1 MPWNKGFP
9 PMRAEHTP
17 PLLAF
22 VAPSGTGKTTL
33 LEQIIPLLCTHGLRL
48 AVIKHT
54 HHDFD
59 IDQPGKDSYRM
70 RAAGAQQVMV
80 ASRRRWA
87 LLTEHQDGRAEPC
100 LEELVAALDRA
111 ALDLILVEGFKHE
124 AVAKIELHRPT
135 LGKPPLFPHDP
146 QIIAVACDAPPD
158 IPTQLPLLDL
168 NDPPAIAAFVL
179 RRIGR

>member
-1 MPWNKGFP
+1 MNADRSP
-9 PMRAEHTP
+9 PV
-17 PLLAF
+17 LAF
-22 VAPSGTGKTTL
+22 VATSGTGKTTL
-33 LEQIIPLLCTHGLRL
+33 LEQLVPLLRARGLRL

-87 LLTEHQDGRAEPC
+87 LLTEHGDDRPEPELAE
-100 LEELVAALDRA
+100 LIEALDRR

-124 AVAKIELHRPT
+124 AVPKIEVHRPG
-135 LGKPPLFPHDP
+135 LGKPPLFPADP
-146 QIIAVACDAPPD
+146 QIIAVACDAPPA
-158 IPTQLPLLDL
+158 TATGLPLLDL

-179 RRIGR
+179 RAIARQ

>member
-1 MPWNKGFP
+1 MTV
-9 PMRAEHTP
+9 EHSP

-22 VAPSGTGKTTL
+22 VAASGTGKTTL
-33 LEQIIPLLCTHGLRL
+33 LEQLIPLLRAHGLRL

-87 LLTEHQDGRAEPC
+87 LLTEHSDGRPEPQ
-100 LEELVAALDRA
+100 LAELVQALDRS

-124 AVAKIELHRPT
+124 AVSKIELHRPA
-135 LGKPPLFPHDP
+135 LGKAPLFPSDP
-146 QIIAVACDAPPD
+146 RIIAVACDAPPTVATD
-158 IPTQLPLLDL
+158 LPLLDL
-168 NDPPAIAAFVL
+168 NDPAAIAAFVL
-179 RRIGR
+179 RVIARQ